1 MYRIDD
7 IPVGRENAISRSEL
21 ARKWG
26 VSDRIARRYVADL
39 RTVDDGTNYVIV
51 SVSRF
56 SGYYRTN
63 DVQEIRWFIA
73 EMTKRIRNIVKAIKV
88 ARTVADRLEKQHQHG
103 IIANPRKIHA
113 AIRCNAVNGI
123 ARKLGPDHGKY
134 IGNDGQYQG
143 QP

>member
-21 ARKWG
+21 ALKWG
-26 VSDRIARRYVADL
+26 VSDRIA
-39 RTVDDGTNYVIV
+39 
-51 SVSRF
+51 RF

-103 IIANPRKIHA
+103 GRL
-113 AIRCNAVNGI
+113 AV
-123 ARKLGPDHGKY
+123 
-134 IGNDGQYQG
+134 
-143 QP
+143 

>member
-26 VSDRIARRYVADL
+26 VSDRIARRYVAYL
-39 RTVDDGTNYVIV
+39 RTIDDGTNHVIV

-103 IIANPRKIHA
+103 GRL
-113 AIRCNAVNGI
+113 AV
-123 ARKLGPDHGKY
+123 
-134 IGNDGQYQG
+134 
-143 QP
+143 

>member
-7 IPVGRENAISRSEL
+7 IPVGRKNAISRNEL

-39 RTVDDGTNYVIV
+39 RTIDDGTNYVIV

-56 SGYYRTN
+56 SGYCRTN

-103 IIANPRKIHA
+103 GRL
-113 AIRCNAVNGI
+113 AV
-123 ARKLGPDHGKY
+123 
-134 IGNDGQYQG
+134 
-143 QP
+143 